1 LDRCAG
7 RNDDMNDEQVAGRN
21 DDMNDEQVD
30 DDIHSRTGVQVET
43 MT

>member
-1 LDRCAG
+1 
-7 RNDDMNDEQVAGRN
+7 MNDEQVAGRN